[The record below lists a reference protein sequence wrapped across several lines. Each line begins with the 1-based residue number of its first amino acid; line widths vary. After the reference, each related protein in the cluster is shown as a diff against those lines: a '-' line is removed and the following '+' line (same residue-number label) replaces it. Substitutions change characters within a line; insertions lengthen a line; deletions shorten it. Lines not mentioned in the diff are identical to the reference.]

1 MEYRWSNGEP
11 TATWTFQNGS
21 TTTTASAALGS
32 RVIDFVEGNVARPL
46 TSTGAPNPYRE
57 PHVLSDLLLRFGTVD
72 SGTGAT
78 MNSVTV
84 GEIALSVDGGA
95 AESINYVDVEG
106 NLQHP
111 LTTRWDYVAGGT
123 SATNPRKIEFL
134 LLDDVLPGHTK
145 DFSMTGELTFA
156 WTGSASSIAGSG
168 LIFEAKMGDLD
179 FFPGAQSFAVIPN
192 SSSFNLIP
200 EPSGTLLLG
209 IGFLTC
215 LRRKR

>member
-1 MEYRWSNGEP
+1 
-11 TATWTFQNGS
+11 
-21 TTTTASAALGS
+21 LGS

-46 TSTGAPNPYRE
+46 TSTGATNPYRE

-84 GEIALSVDGGA
+84 GNIALSVDGGA
-95 AESINYVDVEG
+95 AESVNYQDLDG
-106 NLQHP
+106 NLQHS
-111 LTTRWDYVAGGT
+111 LTTRWDYVAGGD

-145 DFSMTGELTFA
+145 DFSLTGELTFA
-156 WTGSASSIAGSG
+156 WTGNASSISGSG

-179 FFPGAQSFAVIPN
+179 FFSGAHSFAVIPN
-192 SSSFNLIP
+192 SSSFDLIP